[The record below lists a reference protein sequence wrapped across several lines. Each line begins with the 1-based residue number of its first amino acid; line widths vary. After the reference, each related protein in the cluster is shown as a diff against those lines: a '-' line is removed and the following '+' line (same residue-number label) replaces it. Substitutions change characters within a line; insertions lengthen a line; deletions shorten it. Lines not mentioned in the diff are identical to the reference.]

1 MVIEERYQA
10 VKARAEELSNDNKD
24 LLRKISY
31 VMNKVSEFE
40 RMWFKG

>member
-10 VKARAEELSNDNKD
+10 VKARAKELSNDNKD
-24 LLRKISY
+24 LLRKILY
-31 VMNKVSEFE
+31 VMNKVFEFE